1 MTQEEKAKAYD
12 KALEKAKDT
21 LQKSSAKDAVKT
33 IVYHFFPELKESEDE
48 IIRKELIRLF
58 NDTVWN
64 DSSFRF
70 YDLDKEKVIA
80 WLEKQDKQKLTWIE
94 EDEKVRKA
102 LKEAGYEWSE
112 ETHEL
117 KKIEQKPVN
126 KIEPIFNVGDYIER
140 KDGVGCHAKIIFVG
154 GNCYGCKKLIYSE
167 DSSPFFEFMFEN
179 QDDFRV
185 SSDFQQNPAWSEED
199 EKMIDEIIDYMKPMP
214 IFFESTKGKS
224 GKEYTQKFVKNAIN
238 WLKSLKERIGE

>member
-117 KKIEQKPVN
+117 KKIEQ
-126 KIEPIFNVGDYIER
+126 
-140 KDGVGCHAKIIFVG
+140 
-154 GNCYGCKKLIYSE
+154 
-167 DSSPFFEFMFEN
+167 
-179 QDDFRV
+179 
-185 SSDFQQNPAWSEED
+185 NPAWSEED